1 MSEEKISPKE
11 EQRQKAERIKKVKE
25 DWESNIKPS
34 LGKE

>member
-1 MSEEKISPKE
+1 MSEEKVSPKE

-25 DWESNIKPS
+25 DWDNNIKSS